1 METKKMT
8 KREMFAALMAKY
20 DMNEE
25 EKAFLTHE
33 IELLTKK
40 AGKDRKPTANQLAN
54 QALKAEMLEL
64 MEDNRVY
71 TCTELSKE
79 LQKNHT
85 ENISVNKTSALLTQL
100 ISDGLVV
107 KTVEKRKSYF
117 SKVLGQANA

>member
-8 KREMFAALMAKY
+8 KREMFAALMEKY

-85 ENISVNKTSALLTQL
+85 EDISVNKTSALLTQL
-100 ISDGLVV
+100 ISDHLVS

-117 SKVLGQANA
+117 SKVLG

>member
-1 METKKMT
+1 MEKKMT
-8 KREMFAALMAKY
+8 KKEMFAALMAKY

-25 EKAFLTHE
+25 EKAFLNHE

-64 MEDNRVY
+64 MENNRVY

-85 ENISVNKTSALLTQL
+85 EDISVNKTSALLTQL
-100 ISDGLVV
+100 ISDGLVA

-117 SKVLGQANA
+117 SKVLGQACA

>member
-1 METKKMT
+1 MEKKMT
-8 KREMFAALMAKY
+8 KKEMFAALMAKY

-25 EKAFLTHE
+25 EKAFLNHE

-85 ENISVNKTSALLTQL
+85 EDISVNKTSALLTQL
-100 ISDGLVV
+100 ISDGLVA

-117 SKVLGQANA
+117 SKVLGQACA

>member
-1 METKKMT
+1 MEKKMT
-8 KREMFAALMAKY
+8 KREMFAALMKKY

-40 AGKDRKPTANQLAN
+40 SGKDRKPTANQLAN

-79 LQKNHT
+79 LQKNHK
-85 ENISVNKTSALLTQL
+85 EDISVNKTSALLSQL
-100 ISDGLVV
+100 IEAKQVV

-117 SKVLGQANA
+117 SKVLG